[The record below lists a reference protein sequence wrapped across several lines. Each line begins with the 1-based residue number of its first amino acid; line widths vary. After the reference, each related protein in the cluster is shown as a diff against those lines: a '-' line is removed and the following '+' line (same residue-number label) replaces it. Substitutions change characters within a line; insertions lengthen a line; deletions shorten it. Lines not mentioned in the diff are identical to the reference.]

1 MAYEDER
8 IRERVHMLMHR
19 EGLSQR
25 ELADRIG
32 KRPAHL
38 SQILTGQRKV
48 PRSLTNDILNAFPNL
63 NRDWFVFG
71 EGAMYE
77 GEERLCDAL
86 PQDTRPRL
94 PKFVSDCHLED
105 YYNGEKRVLCQEKP
119 IVEQFCD
126 YDFSLI
132 LKNDRM
138 SPKYNR
144 GDELF
149 FKKATIKEW
158 GNDYLLD
165 TDEGPKFKK
174 ILPGKNGDYRCV
186 SYNREEYPEF
196 TIPGNMVKGFYKLV
210 GVLRIL

>member
-1 MAYEDER
+1 
-8 IRERVHMLMHR
+8 MLMHR

-63 NRDWFVFG
+63 NRNWVVFG
-71 EGAMYE
+71 EGAMYD
-77 GEERLCDAL
+77 GEEELTKVFDHV
-86 PQDTRPRL
+86 TRPRL
-94 PKFVSDCHLED
+94 PKAMNCGHISD
-105 YYNGEKRVLCQEKP
+105 YYDGDKRYLCQEHEIIK
-119 IVEQFCD
+119 QFSD

-132 LKNDRM
+132 LKNTRM
-138 SPKYNR
+138 TPKYER

-149 FKKATIKEW
+149 FKKVTIIEW

-165 TDEGPKFKK
+165 TAEGPKFKK
-174 ILPGKNGDYRCV
+174 VYDDGDCVRCV
-186 SYNREEYPEF
+186 SYNAKEFPEF
-196 TIPGNMVKGFYKLV
+196 CIPKNMIFGYYKLI